1 MRKESWLILGCGYIG
16 RALAEGLCAEGHGV
30 TVVSRSA
37 ERFAGLPPEI
47 VTIVADVATS
57 VWHQRVPA
65 DVDFVVN
72 CVSGGGGDL
81 AGYRRSYVEG
91 MASIQQ
97 WAAGVRPQR
106 FIYTSSTGVYPQ
118 TDGRRVSE
126 NDVPLEET
134 PPPRRAILLEAEAVA
149 LEVPAAH
156 RMVLR
161 FSGLYGPGRHYLLDA
176 LLRGE
181 QVFPAPADFFLN
193 LLHRDDAVGA
203 IRAAAAA
210 DLRTGGY
217 VYNVSD
223 NTAATKEAIIRWV
236 ASELGRPPPVFDEAK
251 PDARRKRRLEGG
263 LPPNRIVD
271 ASRFRRETGWEAQ
284 YPDFQAGY
292 RPLLEAVRRK

>member
-1 MRKESWLILGCGYIG
+1 MKESWLIFGCGYIG
-16 RALAEGLCAEGHGV
+16 RALAEGLCAEGHAV
-30 TVVSRSA
+30 TVVSRSE
-37 ERFAGLPPEI
+37 ERFAGLSPEI
-47 VTIVADVATS
+47 GTVVADLATS
-57 VWHQRVPA
+57 AWHGRVPA
-65 DVDFVVN
+65 GIDFVVN

-91 MASIQQ
+91 MASIRR
-97 WAAGVRPQR
+97 WAAEAAPRR

-118 TDGRRVSE
+118 TDGCRVFE
-126 NDVPLEET
+126 EDVPMEET
-134 PPPRRAILLEAEAVA
+134 PPPRRAILLEAEVVA
-149 LEVPAAH
+149 LEVPAEH
-156 RMVLR
+156 RLVLR

-203 IRAAAAA
+203 IRAAASA
-210 DLRTGGY
+210 DLPPGGH

-223 NTAATKEAIIRWV
+223 NAPSTKEAVIRWV
-236 ASELGRPPPVFDEAK
+236 AAELGRPPPVFDEAK
-251 PDARRKRRLEGG
+251 TDARRQRRLEGG
-263 LPPNRIVD
+263 LPPHRIVD
-271 ASRFRRETGWEAQ
+271 ASRFQRETGWEPR